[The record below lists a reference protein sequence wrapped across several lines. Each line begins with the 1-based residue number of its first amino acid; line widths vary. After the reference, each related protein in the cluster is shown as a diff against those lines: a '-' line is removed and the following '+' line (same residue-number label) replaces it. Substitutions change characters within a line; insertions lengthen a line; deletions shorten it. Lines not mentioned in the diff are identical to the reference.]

1 MASIGDRNPFGLLSN
16 PTTPTPSRQRKRR
29 REASTSNQIVVP
41 PASVGSVKIYSRVR
55 LPETEGFKFVQR
67 HTPPKDLLEAPEI
80 KSLVN
85 SLGGTA
91 IVSPSK
97 SACSETEV
105 HVDVNFGDLI
115 TRMKREIMDEVNSRM
130 DRADA
135 RMDCIDA
142 RMDRAD
148 TRIDC
153 IDARLNDHV
162 AKFSFMLHCAKYA
175 SLRSVEDWA
184 LNRIKRVAKLPSE
197 MPRRETIDFFL
208 RNYEAPGVPK
218 EYLLSLRHSSVRQ
231 SANDYVHMSPDD
243 ANAVDI
249 MWNSLSRMLTAEERD
264 KYRALMQFGRGLT
277 SVRYVGGL

>member
-1 MASIGDRNPFGLLSN
+1 MASIGDRNPFSLLSN

-41 PASVGSVKIYSRVR
+41 PASVVYLHRPDRVR
-55 LPETEGFKFVQR
+55 LPETEGFMFVQR

-115 TRMKREIMDEVNSRM
+115 TRMKREIMDEVDSRM
-130 DRADA
+130 DRS
-135 RMDCIDA
+135 
-142 RMDRAD
+142 
-148 TRIDC
+148 
-153 IDARLNDHV
+153 DARLNDHLAESAFV
-162 AKFSFMLHCAKYA
+162 LHSGKYA
-175 SLRSVEDWA
+175 SLRNVEDWA

-197 MPRRETIDFFL
+197 MPHRDTIDFFL

-231 SANDYVHMSPDD
+231 SAIDYVH
-243 ANAVDI
+243 I
-249 MWNSLSRMLTAEERD
+249 
-264 KYRALMQFGRGLT
+264 
-277 SVRYVGGL
+277 